1 MNTSIFAKLALL
13 LAIPVF
19 FASCGSHKS
28 NQQLPEPQVDS
39 LYASLLKADSLTKS
53 GLSET
58 ISSKMKFSV
67 AVGDQQLSLTGN
79 LRIKRDDL
87 IRLQL
92 MAFGFVEAARIEF
105 TKDYVLIIDRI
116 NKQYLMA
123 PYYYIEFLRKS
134 EINYYTLQALFY
146 NELFAPGEQNMYSD
160 EVKAKFKTE
169 ELGDGESVIT
179 YENGDGNT
187 IKSRMFYSWLV
198 NSQSGRVKMANILY
212 RDDENGNYSL
222 NWDYRGYKPMGSK
235 IFPSDMVMTLT
246 LPKKEIL
253 LGLKLNYITT
263 EGDWYDQE
271 KRTRVSDKYREVEF
285 DEILNRFM
293 AL

>member
-1 MNTSIFAKLALL
+1 MKTSVFVKMALL
-13 LAIPVF
+13 LAIPVLV
-19 FASCGSHKS
+19 ASCGSHKS
-28 NQQLPEPQVDS
+28 NQQLTVPEVDS
-39 LYASLLKADSLTKS
+39 LYATLLTADSLTKS
-53 GLSET
+53 DIPET

-79 LRIKRDDL
+79 LRIKRNDI

-134 EINYYTLQALFY
+134 EINYYTLQSLFY
-146 NELFAPGEQNMYSD
+146 NELFAPGEQDMYSQ
-160 EVKAKFKTE
+160 EVKSKFKTE
-169 ELGDGESVIT
+169 DLGDGESVIT
-179 YENGDGNT
+179 YENGDGNLV
-187 IKSRMFYSWLV
+187 KSRMFYSWLV

-212 RDDENGNYSL
+212 RDDTEGNYSL
-222 NWDYRGYKPMGSK
+222 NWDYRGYKPLGGK
-235 IFPSDMVMTLT
+235 VFPSDMVMTLT
-246 LPKKEIL
+246 LPKKEIV
-253 LGLKLNYITT
+253 LGLKLNYLTT
-263 EGDWYDQE
+263 EGEWHDQE
-271 KRTRVSDKYREVEF
+271 PRTRVSDKYREVLF
-285 DEILNRFM
+285 DEILSRFM